1 MPLITAL
8 FYISMGL
15 IWFLVIYQFIL
26 TLGGL
31 TLFRKSLRERAT
43 ILDNLTD
50 LPRITILVPAHNEE
64 MVIERTIEHLLGLNY
79 PTDRLGVLVIDDAST
94 DKTLEILRR
103 LEKLDSRLR
112 IYHRSPE
119 VGGRGKA
126 AALNAVLPY
135 IESDFIAIY
144 DADNC
149 PEPDALKLLMARF
162 MINPDLG
169 AVVGKFR
176 TGNKR
181 KNILTRFI
189 NIEGLCFQNV
199 VQSGRWQILG
209 VAALSGTN
217 YIIRRQVLEALGG
230 WDEEA
235 LAEDSELSIRM
246 YQHGYQIAFVPY
258 SASWEQE
265 PETFKV
271 WVKQRTRWARGNN
284 YAIAKLVRNFRA
296 SQSKCQAIEM
306 LFTLLVPY
314 CFLFAVTISY
324 FILILSLCQVQIV
337 KVPFFISAFWIA
349 ALFVYLAEMAMVL
362 SYDEEHSWLNL
373 LISFIMYFSYCQM
386 WLIPVIR
393 ALYADCIRRDK
404 RIWDKTVRFDTE
416 IKVRDGAIIKSRSFS
431 R

>member
-1 MPLITAL
+1 M
-8 FYISMGL
+8 
-15 IWFLVIYQFIL
+15 
-26 TLGGL
+26 
-31 TLFRKSLRERAT
+31 
-43 ILDNLTD
+43 
-50 LPRITILVPAHNEE
+50 
-64 MVIERTIEHLLGLNY
+64 
-79 PTDRLGVLVIDDAST
+79 
-94 DKTLEILRR
+94 
-103 LEKLDSRLR
+103 EKLDSRLR